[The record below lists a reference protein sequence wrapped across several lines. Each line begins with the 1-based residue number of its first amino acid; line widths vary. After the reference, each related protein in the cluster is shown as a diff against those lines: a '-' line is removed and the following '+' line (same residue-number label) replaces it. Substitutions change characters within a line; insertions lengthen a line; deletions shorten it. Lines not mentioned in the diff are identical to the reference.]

1 MIVVKQWIHK
11 ACDDVERKLD
21 QEPMSKTWYCKM
33 CKESRENSVLKERQ
47 YLTLSPDSNNSNGDY
62 EPVESSTQ
70 LLLSDLLKNKDKDD
84 ECLKPLPNIESPIL
98 YELSEEENEN
108 ENENEVLSDDED
120 ELDDEFKEHR
130 KNLDLERF
138 KSYLRSNVEMIVK
151 SIRTRKVK
159 ELKRKFGIAMIFRV

>member
-1 MIVVKQWIHK
+1 
-11 ACDDVERKLD
+11 
-21 QEPMSKTWYCKM
+21 MSKFTPTHWKPYP
-33 CKESRENSVLKERQ
+33 LW
-47 YLTLSPDSNNSNGDY
+47 
-62 EPVESSTQ
+62 VEQ
-70 LLLSDLLKNKDKDD
+70 
-84 ECLKPLPNIESPIL
+84 
-98 YELSEEENEN
+98 N
-108 ENENEVLSDDED
+108 ENENEVLFDDED